1 MENKQYEKLYNH
13 LMLLYPT
20 KVSLDKDGV
29 IIVEQH
35 QDLFDYDATD
45 FYGIDIDSF
54 KLTKIAKR
62 FKDDFYYE

>member
-1 MENKQYEKLYNH
+1 
-13 LMLLYPT
+13 MLLYPT